1 MEEDNGAEDEGSYEL
16 EDEIAVTLQVITW
29 AEICGALQFYISQLP
44 PNEKRVRKTMIGA
57 LSKIHET
64 ILDEPTPLDD
74 LLL

>member
-1 MEEDNGAEDEGSYEL
+1 MEDEGSYEL

-44 PNEKRVRKTMIGA
+44 PNHEDTRKVRKTMIGA
-57 LSKIHET
+57 LQKIHET